1 MVLLQDDNI
10 KTKFAGCE
18 ISPFESQ
25 ISKIG
30 YKRLQ

>member
-10 KTKFAGCE
+10 KIKFTGCE
-18 ISPFESQ
+18 ISAFEGQ

-30 YKRLQ
+30 YKRLE

>member
-10 KTKFAGCE
+10 KTKFTGCE
-18 ISPFESQ
+18 ILPFEDQ